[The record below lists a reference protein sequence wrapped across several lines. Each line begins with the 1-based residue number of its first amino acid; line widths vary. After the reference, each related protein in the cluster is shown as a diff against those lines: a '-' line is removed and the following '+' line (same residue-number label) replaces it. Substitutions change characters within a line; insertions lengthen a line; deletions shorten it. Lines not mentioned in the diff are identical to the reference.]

1 MAVEREK
8 WESIKSLFEA
18 AQDVPPAE
26 LLAFLEQQSP
36 DPEIRSEVSRL
47 LSEYREAQDFLSTPA
62 VGPLGGDTLRLG
74 RTPDTLRFP
83 AGEVLAG
90 HFTIIEFL
98 AEGGM
103 GVVYKA
109 EDTQL
114 HRFVALKFLP
124 TDVANDAHAQARLQR
139 EAQAASALN
148 HPNICTIYEIG
159 SHRGQAFIAMEFL
172 DGMTLKQCIADR
184 PMAVDKLL
192 PLASE
197 IADALDAAHTA
208 AILHR
213 DLKPANIFVTRR
225 GHAKIL
231 DFGIAKLN
239 RAEAVCSQTEAVG
252 PPADPSAVPSNQAI
266 NGLLTVPG
274 SVAGTIAYM
283 SPEQLR
289 GQELDSRTDIFSFGV
304 VLYQMATGVLPFQ
317 EENMAAI
324 GDAILNDAPV
334 SPTHIK
340 PELPSKLEAIILRA
354 LEKDRELRYQHAADI
369 RDELQRFKKDI
380 ETGPRA
386 RNGSAR
392 KRRVL
397 WGLTIAAAFVLF
409 GVVAYLHW
417 GRPRKLTEKDTVVLA
432 DFVNST
438 SDPVFSDAL
447 KAGLAADLAQSPFL
461 NMLSDNQVKQQ
472 LQYMNRPADT
482 ALTPDVAQEVCRRS
496 GSAAM
501 LVGSIASIG
510 SHYAINLK
518 ALNCED
524 GESLDVEQTEADRR
538 EQVLSKLHQAAR
550 SMRGR
555 LGESLTSIQKLDTP
569 LEQATTSSLEALQ
582 AYSRAQKLWRL
593 HGEAAAIPQLKRALA
608 LDPNFAWAMVSLA
621 TASCNLNEAAQCA
634 EYMRRAYQLR
644 EHVTERERFAL
655 DSNYYMDV
663 TGDIEKAAQV
673 SEEWKQLYP
682 RMLAPYINLGIIA
695 GNLGNHERALTNDLE
710 GFALRK
716 DTSVVYRN
724 LSSDYMNLNR
734 LEEAKT
740 VLDEAR
746 ARELD
751 ESLLENYYQLAFLRK
766 SPEEMARCL
775 TAAQG
780 KPLDESVMLA
790 SQADTEAFQ
799 GRLRQARELSRRA
812 VAAALAGDDKET
824 AAGWEVTAAL
834 REAEFGNW
842 SEARGHAKA
851 ALALASTKNVQ
862 VAAAM
867 AFARAGELRRAEAI
881 AASLQKRFPS
891 DTLLVDYWLPSVRA
905 ANAIAQRDSTVALN
919 DLRPVAP
926 YELGGGILP
935 FTNGATMYPVY
946 LRGLAYLQMTQW
958 SNATAEFQK
967 IIDHR
972 GLVWNFPLGALAHLQ
987 LARSSTSSD
996 PAAARA
1002 AYRDFLT
1009 LWQDADS
1016 NIPILSQAKSEY
1028 SRLK

>member
-62 VGPLGGDTLRLG
+62 VGPLCGDKLLG
-74 RTPDTLRFP
+74 RTPDTVRFP
-83 AGEVLAG
+83 PGEVLAG

-98 AEGGM
+98 AEGGK

-124 TDVANDAHAQARLQR
+124 ADVASDAHAQARLQR

-172 DGMTLKQCIADR
+172 DGMTLKQCIADQ

-192 PLASE
+192 PLAVE

-239 RAEAVCSQTEAVG
+239 RTEAVFGPTGQTEAASS
-252 PPADPSAVPSNQAI
+252 PAVPSNEAFD
-266 NGLLTVPG
+266 GLLTVPG

-317 EENMAAI
+317 EENMAVLC
-324 GDAILNDAPV
+324 DAILNNDAPL
-334 SPTHIK
+334 SPPHIK
-340 PELPSKLEAIILRA
+340 PELPSKLKAIIRRA

-369 RDELQRFKKDI
+369 RDELQRLKKDL
-380 ETGPRA
+380 ESGPRP
-386 RNGSAR
+386 RNGSVR
-392 KRRVL
+392 KSRVL
-397 WGLTIAAAFVLF
+397 WALTIAAAFVLL
-409 GVVAYLHW
+409 GVVAYLDW

-432 DFVNST
+432 DFINST

-472 LQYMNRPADT
+472 LQYMNRPADS

-501 LVGSIASIG
+501 LVGSINSIG

-538 EQVLSKLHQAAR
+538 EQVLAKLHEAAR
-550 SMRGR
+550 SMRGK

-582 AYSRAQKLWRL
+582 AYSRAQKVWRL

-634 EYMRRAYQLR
+634 DYMRQAYQLR
-644 EHVTERERFAL
+644 DHVTERERFAL

-673 SEEWKQLYP
+673 SEEWKQSYP
-682 RMLAPYINLGIIA
+682 RMLAPYINLGLIA
-695 GNLGNHERALTNDLE
+695 GNLGNHDRALTNDLE

-734 LEEAKT
+734 LAEAKS

-746 ARELD
+746 ARKLD
-751 ESLLENYYQLAFLRK
+751 ESLLENYYQLAFLSNR
-766 SPEEMARCL
+766 SDEMARCL

-780 KPLDESVMLA
+780 KPVDESAMLA
-790 SQADTEAFQ
+790 SQADTEAFH

-812 VAAALAGDDKET
+812 VAAALLGDDKET

-834 REAEFGNW
+834 REAEFDNK
-842 SEARGHAKA
+842 SEARRHAKA

-867 AFARAGELRRAEAI
+867 VLARADDLSRAQAI
-881 AASLQKRFPS
+881 AVSLQKQFPS
-891 DTLLVDYWLPSVRA
+891 DTLLVDYWLPSIRA
-905 ANAIAQRDSTVALN
+905 AIAIARGNPAAALD
-919 DLRPVAP
+919 DLRAVAP

-946 LRGLAYLQMTQW
+946 LRGLALLQMKQW
-958 SNATAEFQK
+958 SNASAEFQK

-972 GLVWNFPLGALAHLQ
+972 GLVWNFSLGALAHLQ

-996 PAAARA
+996 PAAARN
-1002 AYRDFLT
+1002 AYRDFFT

-1016 NIPILSQAKSEY
+1016 TVPVLSQARSES

>member
-8 WESIKSLFEA
+8 WEIIKSLFEA

-62 VGPLGGDTLRLG
+62 VGPLGGDKLLG
-74 RTPDTLRFP
+74 RTSDKIRFP
-83 AGEVLAG
+83 PGEVLAG
-90 HFTIIEFL
+90 HFTIVEFL

-124 TDVANDAHAQARLQR
+124 PDVATDARAQARLQR

-159 SHRGQAFIAMEFL
+159 SHHGQAFISMEFL
-172 DGMTLKQCIADR
+172 DGMTLKQCIADQ
-184 PMAVDKLL
+184 PIALDKLL
-192 PLASE
+192 PLAIE
-197 IADALDAAHTA
+197 IADALDAAHA
-208 AILHR
+208 ASILHR
-213 DLKPANIFVTRR
+213 DLKPANIFLTQR

-231 DFGIAKLN
+231 DFGIAKLTRTQAVLGRTGQTQAASRPAISN
-239 RAEAVCSQTEAVG
+239 EAVDE
-252 PPADPSAVPSNQAI
+252 
-266 NGLLTVPG
+266 LLTVPG

-304 VLYQMATGVLPFQ
+304 VLHQMATGLLPFQ
-317 EENMAAI
+317 EEKAAAI
-324 GDAILNDAPV
+324 CDAILNKDV
-334 SPTHIK
+334 TLSPPQTK
-340 PELPSKLEAIILRA
+340 PELPPKFKAILRRA
-354 LEKDRELRYQHAADI
+354 LEKDRDQRYQHAADI
-369 RDELQRFKKDI
+369 RDELQRLKKDL
-380 ETGPRA
+380 ESGPRT
-386 RNGSAR
+386 RNVSAR
-392 KRRVL
+392 KSRVL
-397 WGLTIAAAFVLF
+397 WVSTTAAALVLLI
-409 GVVAYLHW
+409 VVAYFHW
-417 GRPRKLTEKDTVVLA
+417 GRPRKLTEKDTVVMA

-438 SDPVFSDAL
+438 TDPVFSDAL

-472 LQYMNRPADT
+472 LQYMNRPADA
-482 ALTPDVAQEVCRRS
+482 ALTPDVAEEVCRRS

-510 SHYAINLK
+510 SHYAITLK

-538 EQVLSKLHQAAR
+538 EHVLAKLHEGAR
-550 SMRGR
+550 NMRGK

-582 AYSRAQKLWRL
+582 AYSRAQKVFRL
-593 HGEAAAIPQLKRALA
+593 HGDAAAIPQFKRALA
-608 LDPNFAWAMVSLA
+608 LDPNFALA
-621 TASCNLNEAAQCA
+621 IVDLGNSFCNLNEAAQCSD
-634 EYMRRAYQLR
+634 YMRQAYQLR
-644 EHVTERERFAL
+644 DHLTERERFAV
-655 DSNYYMDV
+655 DSRYYMDV
-663 TGDIEKAAQV
+663 TGDLQKAMQV
-673 SEEWKQLYP
+673 FEEWKQLYP
-682 RMLAPYINLGIIA
+682 RMLTPYIDLGFIA
-695 GNLGNHERALTNDLE
+695 GNLGRLDTALANDLE

-716 DTSVVYRN
+716 DASIVYRN

-734 LEEAKT
+734 QAEAKI

-746 ARELD
+746 ARKLD
-751 ESLLENYYQLAFLRK
+751 ESLLENYYQLAFLSN

-775 TAAQG
+775 TAAQSR
-780 KPLDESVMLA
+780 PIDESVMLA
-790 SQADTEAFQ
+790 GQADTEAFH
-799 GRLRQARELSRRA
+799 GHLPQARELSRRA

-834 REAEFGNW
+834 REAEFGNK
-842 SEARGHAKA
+842 SEARRHAKA
-851 ALALASTKNVQ
+851 ALGLASTRNVQ

-867 AFARAGELRRAEAI
+867 VFARADDLGRAQAI
-881 AASLQKRFPS
+881 AASLQKRFPG
-891 DTLLVDYWLPSVRA
+891 DTLLVNYWLPSIRA
-905 ANAIAQRDSTVALN
+905 ANALAQRDTAAALD
-919 DLRPVAP
+919 DLRAVAP
-926 YELGGGILP
+926 YQLGGGILP

-946 LRGLAYLQMTQW
+946 LRGLARLQMKQW
-958 SNATAEFQK
+958 SNAAAEFQS

-972 GLVWNFPLGALAHLQ
+972 GLVWNFPLGALAQLQ
-987 LARSSTSSD
+987 LARSLISSD
-996 PAAARA
+996 PAAARN
-1002 AYRDFLT
+1002 AYRDFFT